1 MYITGRSVLN
11 EFAQKHPNA
20 RSALNRWYNLIRQRT
35 FDSFADLR
43 KIFPHASPVKVPAE
57 DFGQPGEEITS
68 IVFNIGGNKARLTAF
83 VQYKVQRVII
93 LKVETHAEYSKRR

>member
-1 MYITGRSVLN
+1 MHITGEEKLN
-11 EFAQKHPNA
+11 KFAQRHPNT
-20 RSALNRWYNLIRQRT
+20 RSALNRWYNLIEQG
-35 FDSFADLR
+35 SFKSLEDLR
-43 KIFPHASPVKVPAE
+43 AMFPRASPVKVPAE

-83 VQYKVQRVII
+83 VRYKVQRVII

>member
-1 MYITGRSVLN
+1 MEIIGAEKLD
-11 EFAQKHPNA
+11 EFAQRHPNA
-20 RSALNRWYNLIRQRT
+20 RSALNRWYNLIEQG
-35 FDSFADLR
+35 SFKSLEDLR
-43 KIFPHASPVKVPAE
+43 AMFQRASPVKVPAE

-83 VQYKVQRVII
+83 VQYTVQRVII

>member
-1 MYITGRSVLN
+1 MEIIGAEKLD

-20 RSALNRWYNLIRQRT
+20 RSALNRWYNLIEQG
-35 FDSFADLR
+35 SFKSLEDLR
-43 KIFPHASPVKVPAE
+43 AMFQRASPVKVPAE

-68 IVFNIGGNKARLTAF
+68 TVFNIGGNKARLTAF

>member
-1 MYITGRSVLN
+1 MDIIGAEKLD
-11 EFAQKHPNA
+11 EFAQRHPNT
-20 RSALNRWYNLIRQRT
+20 RSALNRWYDLIERGI
-35 FDSFADLR
+35 FKSLEDLR
-43 KIFPHASPVKVPAE
+43 AMFPRASPVKVPAE

-93 LKVETHAEYSKRR
+93 LTIETHAEYSKRR